1 MDNFPMTSI
10 NIQTQAVVAIS
21 VGIIAW
27 IIGAAVW
34 EWASVNWERWLGRAV
49 VGAGVLQLA
58 AFSHYASRQ
67 VERLNFLV
75 DIQGQKAYDGRDP
88 KAAEYTG
95 QNGRKFRIEF
105 GTSGRPGTGIGYT
118 TTLLPA
124 MGRAGGSG
132 ERCGCCDRACGGSD
146 ASLHG
151 MYCERP
157 ESGLASSSTSAR
169 RRVCE
174 CNGIES
180 CDCIDCECA
189 ACITV
194 LSARAN

>member
-1 MDNFPMTSI
+1 MDHLSMSI
-10 NIQTQAVVAIS
+10 NIQSQAAIAIS
-21 VGIIAW
+21 VGLIAW
-27 IIGAAVW
+27 IIGAALW
-34 EWASVNWERWLGRAV
+34 EWAAANWERWLGRAV

-75 DIQGQKAYDGRDP
+75 DTQGQKANDGRDIN
-88 KAAEYTG
+88 ATEFTG
-95 QNGRKFRIEF
+95 RNGRKFRIDF
-105 GTSGRPGTGIGYT
+105 SQDGQSASGIGYT

-124 MGRAGGSG
+124 VGCIGGG
-132 ERCGCCDRACGGSD
+132 GGCSRSCDRACGGSD
-146 ASLHG
+146 ASLYG
-151 MYCERP
+151 MSTARS
-157 ESGLASSSTSAR
+157 SGAMASATTSSR
-169 RRVCE
+169 RRVCG

-189 ACITV
+189 ACVTV